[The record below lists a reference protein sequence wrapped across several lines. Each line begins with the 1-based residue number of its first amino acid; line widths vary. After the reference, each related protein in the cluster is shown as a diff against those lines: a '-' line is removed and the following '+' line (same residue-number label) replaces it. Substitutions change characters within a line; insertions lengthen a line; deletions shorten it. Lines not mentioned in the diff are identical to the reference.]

1 MLGKTLHALSKTS
14 PKYSKCQHCQ
24 VLHTVLYSGVV
35 QEVNTSGY
43 TCFLLKVL
51 LQAGSHHTRAH
62 PTHKCSYHSTECRLW
77 MVKSAFPF
85 FGQLQKLKP
94 KVSKNG
100 RQTPNKSPAVAIRS
114 TTSVPQ
120 SGTAILGD
128 DTELSLAL
136 HRDHQHSG
144 VTHRAAI
151 KQIWSLCQLQNRAS
165 PKPAEEK
172 PEQKQQGKSHSAK
185 FKGEGGNGI
194 LLRNAGFNKITKFV
208 KLVKCISLNSS

>member
-1 MLGKTLHALSKTS
+1 MEGFFTVRNTSFGSGRGNHTKGSSPLNTAPNAPDLTEGCRHSSRCWVRLLHALSKTS

-100 RQTPNKSPAVAIRS
+100 RQTPIRS

-151 KQIWSLCQLQNRAS
+151 KQI
-165 PKPAEEK
+165 
-172 PEQKQQGKSHSAK
+172 
-185 FKGEGGNGI
+185 
-194 LLRNAGFNKITKFV
+194 
-208 KLVKCISLNSS
+208 